1 MLRTVKQALKFAVA
15 EFGYEIVR
23 LRLKP
28 EQIFPSD
35 YGRPKPEEIFP
46 PDFDSTTKALWWAVD
61 RYTMT
66 SPERVWALRA
76 ALEYV
81 LANKIPG
88 DIVEC
93 GVWKGGSMMVCA
105 LTLLEKSERRDLW
118 LFDTFEGM
126 APPKKVDID
135 YQGNKATQ
143 ILEEIRAEASLDE
156 VQKNIESTGY
166 PLERVRFVKGRVE
179 DTIPESAPQRI
190 ALLRLDTDW
199 YESTYHELVHLYPR
213 LSPRGVLLIDD
224 YGHWA
229 GSRKATDQYFA
240 EHAIHPLLHRI
251 DYTARLLVKS
261 A

>member
-1 MLRTVKQALKFAVA
+1 MRLRSLIAKPVRWLVA
-15 EFGYEIVR
+15 EFGYDIVR
-23 LRLKP
+23 RQNA
-28 EQIFPSD
+28 EQTFLP
-35 YGRPKPEEIFP
+35 Y
-46 PDFDSTTKALWWAVD
+46 FDSTMQALWRTVE

-66 SPERVWALRA
+66 GPERVSALRDA
-76 ALEYV
+76 VEYIV
-81 LANKIPG
+81 MNKIPG

-105 LTLLEKSERRDLW
+105 LTLLARSEWRDLW

-126 APPKKVDID
+126 SPPSEADID
-135 YQGNKATQ
+135 YFGHKATQ
-143 ILEEIRAEASLDE
+143 LLEEASRDTGTLWAASLDE

-166 PLERVRFVKGRVE
+166 PSDRVRYVKGRVE
-179 DTIPESAPQRI
+179 DTIPQSAPQRI

-213 LSPRGVLLIDD
+213 LSPGGVLLIDD

-229 GSRKATDQYFA
+229 GSRKATDQYFE
-240 EHAIHPLLHRI
+240 EHTMHPLLHRI
-251 DYTARLLVKS
+251 DYAARLLVKP

>member
-1 MLRTVKQALKFAVA
+1 MIKRALKSALA

-23 LRLKP
+23 PRP
-28 EQIFPSD
+28 TPDQIFIPN
-35 YGRPKPEEIFP
+35 YGRSTPEEIFP
-46 PDFDSTTKALWWAVD
+46 PDFDSTTKTLWWKVE

-66 SPERVWALRA
+66 SPERVSALRA
-76 ALEYV
+76 AVEYV
-81 LANKIPG
+81 LMNKIPG

-105 LTLLEKSERRDLW
+105 LTLLAKSEWRDLW

-126 APPKKVDID
+126 PPPKKVDID
-135 YQGNKATQ
+135 LQGNKATQ
-143 ILEEIRAEASLDE
+143 ILEEVKAQASLDE

-166 PLERVRFVKGRVE
+166 PSERVKFVNGRVE
-179 DTIPESAPQRI
+179 DTIPGSAPQRI

-199 YESTYHELVHLYPR
+199 YESTYHELVHMYPR
-213 LSPRGVLLIDD
+213 LSPGGVLLIDD

-229 GSRKATDQYFA
+229 GSRKATDQYFE
-240 EHAIHPLLHRI
+240 EHGMHPLLHRI
-251 DYTARLLVKS
+251 DYTARLLVKP